1 MGRKSIHY
9 RNPYQSEFVQKL
21 DSLCTI
27 KSLWQVWSD
36 FVAMA
41 SLSIANALDRTSKT
55 HDVREEE
62 YLAITRGYST
72 GELTTFAELL
82 SILVLALEENPEQDF
97 LGELFSSLNLMSHW
111 KGQFFTPY
119 HIGRLMSTIGI
130 EQCKEGILEN
140 GWTSITDPCCG
151 AGSLLIA
158 MRNEMVRQGF
168 NSQQALYV
176 AQDIDRTTAM
186 MCFLQLS
193 LLGCAGYVVVGN
205 SLTHP
210 VVSSTGSTLLI
221 APLEDQEVWIMP
233 ALYDKIWHC
242 RMQFEKLRLL
252 IEGETRR

>member
-82 SILVLALEENPEQDF
+82 
-97 LGELFSSLNLMSHW
+97 
-111 KGQFFTPY
+111 
-119 HIGRLMSTIGI
+119 
-130 EQCKEGILEN
+130 
-140 GWTSITDPCCG
+140 
-151 AGSLLIA
+151 
-158 MRNEMVRQGF
+158 
-168 NSQQALYV
+168 
-176 AQDIDRTTAM
+176 
-186 MCFLQLS
+186 
-193 LLGCAGYVVVGN
+193 
-205 SLTHP
+205 
-210 VVSSTGSTLLI
+210 
-221 APLEDQEVWIMP
+221 
-233 ALYDKIWHC
+233 
-242 RMQFEKLRLL
+242 
-252 IEGETRR
+252 